1 MGAILE
7 MIDEHRNRWLYLS
20 AFVVTCLLSYYAIE
34 LIGTLP
40 KPETFMELVK
50 FYFKSPFDYFEVTL
64 ISMFAFLFCAFV
76 SAISI
81 RSAYI
86 DEQLSMWSK
95 ILLVAVGISV
105 LGFGVY
111 FLIYF
116 SWLLIVLSVIA
127 LFAWASLSDE
137 KAGRRR
143 RRRRY

>member
-1 MGAILE
+1 MAAILE

-81 RSAYI
+81 RFSYI

-127 LFAWASLSDE
+127 LVVWAAMTNDTT
-137 KAGRRR
+137 GRRR
-143 RRRRY
+143 RRRY